1 VDPQSEGDS
10 PSADN
15 FVLNYLQQGKLAYV
29 FGSTLF
35 VHGAISESNMGTVP
49 GEREPVQQ
57 VHEWVRELN
66 SWAAQ
71 ELQSFAADPY
81 SGNNRR
87 DRKGGGL
94 MDYGVPVDGL
104 RRAGNEG
111 ASVVYEHFLSN
122 GSATQLPPR
131 VHDYLVAS
139 GITGFA
145 DLRTTNLRFCSTL
158 VPLIWPSLLQASSR
172 GTSRMA
178 TARVSLARG

>member
-94 MDYGVPVDGL
+94 MDYGVPG
-104 RRAGNEG
+104 GNGG

-145 DLRTTNLRFCSTL
+145 DLRTTNLRLCSTL